1 MTTNRFFFCKQLKNC
16 VEVFLNWTVNH
27 KIQPDFFD
35 NYNKWQNNIWKCHTL
50 PYTISGCGYGSLI
63 FCQHVNVTNDFIKLI
78 PKCKAYK
85 YRQPNQIAE
94 AGLRWNQYRFLLNIK
109 LMLLIKLCYKS
120 SILGK
125 LFKTYFRVFY
135 WKMRWGSC
143 LLCK

>member
-1 MTTNRFFFCKQLKNC
+1 MTTNRFFYSKQLKNC

-27 KIQPDFFD
+27 KNQPDFFD
-35 NYNKWQNNIWKCHTL
+35 NCNKWQNNIWKCHTPSVVVVMVL
-50 PYTISGCGYGSLI
+50 SYFVSM
-63 FCQHVNVTNDFIKLI
+63 FNVTNDFIKLI
-78 PKCKAYK
+78 PKCMSKAYK
-85 YRQPNQIAE
+85 YRQPNRIAE
-94 AGLRWNQYRFLLNIK
+94 AGIRWNQYRFLLNIK